1 MSCEIFKNN
10 CRFGSLILS
19 LVFSGLIMSGCSVEA
34 AKSEAEK
41 AVEEQSSRTKID
53 TSPGEKKNFAATA
66 GRIEIKS
73 NSPADAIQTFYQN
86 LREQRFR
93 EAIFLTNLRPAIEGL
108 TDAEL
113 KELEVDFGLL
123 AQTVPPD
130 IQINGEIISGEAATV
145 TAKLPDNETGKLEL
159 KEFKLARK
167 KGGWLILLVEKETEA
182 MIKSEG
188 KNYFFALRIKV
199 HQAEAEAM
207 MRRIVKAQM
216 VYAIQNGGLF
226 GDVQSLVES
235 NLLPPDAQN
244 AASTGYRY
252 SIFLSPDKKKYK
264 ASAEPEIYNKTGRLS
279 YFLEV
284 EENNQSPPLKSADRG
299 GKPLKG

>member
-1 MSCEIFKNN
+1 MSCEIFRNN
-10 CRFGSLILS
+10 FRVGSLALS
-19 LVFSGLIMSGCSVEA
+19 LFLSGLMIGGCSVEA

-41 AVEEQSSRTKID
+41 TVEKQS
-53 TSPGEKKNFAATA
+53 EKSEIYTASTA
-66 GRIEIKS
+66 GKPNSPTAGIKIES

-86 LREQRFR
+86 LRERRFR

-113 KELEVDFGLL
+113 KDLEVDFDTL
-123 AQTVPPD
+123 AQTVPAD

-145 TAKLPDNETGKLEL
+145 TAKLPNDENGKLEL
-159 KEFKLARK
+159 KEFKLARA
-167 KGGWLILLVEKETEA
+167 KGGWLILLVEKQTEA
-182 MIKSEG
+182 AIKKEG

-199 HQAEAEAM
+199 HHSEAEAM
-207 MRRIVKAQM
+207 MTRIVKAQM

-226 GDVQSLVES
+226 GDIKSLVDAR
-235 NLLPPDAQN
+235 LLPPDALS
-244 AASTGYRY
+244 AGSTGYRY
-252 SIFLSPDKKKYK
+252 NISLSSDKKKYK

-284 EENNQSPPLKSADRG
+284 DEKNQSPPLKSADLG
-299 GKPLKG
+299 GKPLKS